1 VRTLRF
7 SLDAARV
14 SKVGNPGNRSG
25 LNTVRP
31 GDRVELMMYFTIS
44 SLPKK
49 LTRVT
54 TYEVDRSSH
63 VAFRVAFKG
72 PVKPP
77 ADIGKFVRYANFTVP
92 RDAAYGVY
100 MYRATLTIGGK
111 SQTRYWKF
119 AVLKAGPVI
128 APAGYAVNESVKPPS
143 S

>member
-14 SKVGNPGNRSG
+14 SRVGNPGNRAG
-25 LNTVRP
+25 INVVRP
-31 GDRVELMMYFTIS
+31 GDKVELMMYFTIS

-54 TYEVDRSSH
+54 TYEVDKGSK

-77 ADIGKFVRYANFTVP
+77 ADVGRFVRYVNFTVP
-92 RDAAYGVY
+92 RNANYGVY
-100 MYRATLTIGGK
+100 IYKATLTIGGR
-111 SQTRYWKF
+111 SQTRIWKF
-119 AVLKAGPVI
+119 ALLKAGPAM
-128 APAGYAVNESVKPPS
+128 APVGYVVSESAKPPS